1 MPPVVSSL
9 LVCGYLFF
17 LHVFFD
23 EVWIHTPRVCTPDLP
38 SAAQHSFILFE
49 SQRWNS
55 RVTQAWKIP
64 TVHCTTRLLSCS
76 EHSPLLPFTVFTFQ
90 CSVEVST
97 LAAVWLHSWLQ
108 LSNLGVAL
116 EPAEGAQSPVC
127 WPGASSLG
135 WLSSGLRTGKLSTF
149 RDCSSREEMV
159 QKEKG
164 DHVKRNHS
172 NSPFLLVLFKL
183 CCYNLESSVTSSP
196 GPGGN

>member
-1 MPPVVSSL
+1 MLVSHHLGSGNQIRSYKCSSHLFLYLSIIHCKAMPPVVSSL
-9 LVCGYLFF
+9 LVCAYLFF

-23 EVWIHTPRVCTPDLP
+23 EVWIHIPRVCTPDLP

-97 LAAVWLHSWLQ
+97 LAAV
-108 LSNLGVAL
+108 
-116 EPAEGAQSPVC
+116 
-127 WPGASSLG
+127 
-135 WLSSGLRTGKLSTF
+135 
-149 RDCSSREEMV
+149 
-159 QKEKG
+159 
-164 DHVKRNHS
+164 
-172 NSPFLLVLFKL
+172 
-183 CCYNLESSVTSSP
+183 
-196 GPGGN
+196 